1 MKVMPSIDDSLLKK
15 DRDSRDLRQKWTNE
29 REANVLFESSL
40 FRMLYQISL
49 SKTTLRKSNY
59 FVLVFVLIFLRIYF
73 FNLFESAFF

>member
-49 SKTTLRKSNY
+49 SKTTLRK
-59 FVLVFVLIFLRIYF
+59 
-73 FNLFESAFF
+73 EK